1 MALLAVLLL
10 SITTSCTWPGQTGTQ
25 TTGPT
30 ASLSPLPAGPEPT
43 SSAPPASVQADTSP
57 VPATQHPITIT
68 LWIPDTFNGGD
79 ATPEWEALTGMTAG
93 FQSEN
98 PTLRVHYV
106 RKQANGSA
114 GIIDFL
120 RSARDVAPSVLP
132 DLVILPTD
140 QVDMAIQA
148 GLLQPADNLL
158 TPVGFQ
164 DLYGFAST
172 STVNKHLMALG
183 FAVDIEHLAY
193 DPIRLDHPP
202 STLQDVLAQKQ
213 RFLFPAGGEN
223 GQVNDVTLIHYLAA
237 GGKLIDSQGNATL
250 DREPLKRVFAFYEQ
264 ALTQGIIPSDTLQLN
279 TTDDAW
285 NEYLKGKAAMTVVNS
300 HRFLID
306 GLRRKTTS
314 FAPLPTLDGNVGA
327 LASGWSIGLI
337 TDDTDRQN
345 VAALYVAW
353 LLNPQVLGSWCQK
366 TGHLP
371 AIRSALPV
379 AVSDEAYRAF
389 LNTQLESAGVR
400 SNLPAASKS
409 QNALQRALQSLLNGT
424 LSASDAVEFAINA
437 LQ

>member
-1 MALLAVLLL
+1 
-10 SITTSCTWPGQTGTQ
+10 
-25 TTGPT
+25 
-30 ASLSPLPAGPEPT
+30 
-43 SSAPPASVQADTSP
+43 
-57 VPATQHPITIT
+57 
-68 LWIPDTFNGGD
+68 
-79 ATPEWEALTGMTAG
+79 
-93 FQSEN
+93 
-98 PTLRVHYV
+98 LRVHYV
-106 RKQANGSA
+106 RKQASGPT

-140 QVDMAIQA
+140 QVDTAIQA

-172 STVNKHLMALG
+172 STVNEHLMALG
-183 FAVDIEHLAY
+183 LAVDIEHLAY

-202 STLQDVLAQKQ
+202 GTLQDVLAQKQ

-223 GQVNDVTLIHYLAA
+223 GQVSDVTLIHYLAA
-237 GGKLIDSQGNATL
+237 GGKLVDSQGNATL
-250 DREPLKRVFAFYEQ
+250 DREPLLRVFTFYEQ
-264 ALTQGIIPSDTLQLN
+264 ALAQGIIPSDTLQIN
-279 TTDDAW
+279 RADDAW
-285 NEYLKGKAAMTVVNS
+285 NEYLKGKAAMTTVS
-300 HRFLID
+300 SYRFLID

-327 LASGWSIGLI
+327 LARGWSIGLI

-353 LLNPQVLGSWCQK
+353 LLNPKVLGNWCQQ
-366 TGHLP
+366 TSHLP
-371 AIRSALPV
+371 ATRSALSTT
-379 AVSDEAYRAF
+379 VSDEAYRAF

-400 SNLPAASKS
+400 SNLPATSKS
-409 QNALQRALQSLLNGT
+409 QNAMQRALQSLLNGS
-424 LSASDAVEFAINA
+424 LSAGDAVEFAINA